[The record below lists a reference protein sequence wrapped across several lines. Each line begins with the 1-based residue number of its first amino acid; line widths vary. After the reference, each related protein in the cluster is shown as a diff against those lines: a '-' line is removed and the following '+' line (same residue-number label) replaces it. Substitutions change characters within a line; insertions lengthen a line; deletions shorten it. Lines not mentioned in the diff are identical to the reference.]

1 MKFKFGFKSYTSSD
15 SFTVRPNGQSTPESI
30 KQEIEKQEKK

>member
-15 SFTVRPNGQSTPESI
+15 SFTVRSSEQSTPESI
-30 KQEIEKQEKK
+30 KQAIEKQEKK